1 MNPLMQAMA
10 GSFNAPRNNFSQIV
24 GMIRALQS
32 GNPQQMFQN
41 MMQNNPQF
49 RQFMEANKGKDP
61 MQVAKEHGIDLEQIK
76 SMM

>member
-24 GMIRALQS
+24 GMIRTLQS

-49 RQFMEANKGKDP
+49 RKFMEANKDKDP
-61 MQVAKEHGIDLEQIK
+61 IQVAKEHGIDLEQIK